1 MNSTRKASQRM
12 ALCGLLAALSVV
24 LLSAGSIIPLATFCC
39 PVLAMLC
46 ALPVQEEYGTKTTLV
61 FYGAV
66 SVLALLLCADKEVAL
81 LYTFLGWYPAVRT
94 RLDAA
99 IAAKA
104 LRAAVKLALF
114 CAAVSAMYT
123 LAILVL
129 GMGYLAD
136 EYAAEG
142 QAVLAVTVVLACI
155 VWLLL
160 DNVLQRFTKLYHRKW
175 RRKIFH
181 S

>member
-1 MNSTRKASQRM
+1 MSSTRKASQRM
-12 ALCGLLAALSVV
+12 ALCGLMAALSVV
-24 LLSAGSIIPLATFCC
+24 LLNAGALVPLATFCC

-66 SVLALLLCADKEVAL
+66 AVLTLLLCSDKEVAL
-81 LYTFLGWYPAVRT
+81 LYTFLGWYPAVRP

-99 IAAKA
+99 ITAKA
-104 LRAAVKLALF
+104 LRISVKLALF

-123 LAILVL
+123 LAIFVL

-136 EYAAEG
+136 EYTTEG
-142 QAVLAVTVVLACI
+142 QALLIVTAVLACI

-160 DNVLQRFTKLYHRKW
+160 DKVLQRFTGLYRRKW
-175 RRKIFH
+175 LGKIFR